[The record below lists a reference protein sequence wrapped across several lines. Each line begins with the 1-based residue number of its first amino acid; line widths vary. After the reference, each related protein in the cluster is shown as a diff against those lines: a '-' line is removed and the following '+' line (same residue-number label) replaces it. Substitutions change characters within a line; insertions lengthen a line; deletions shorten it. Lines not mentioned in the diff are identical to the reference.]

1 MSQATQQ
8 MHSFA
13 RRVLACEPPGRKP
26 SEAKTLE
33 AFQVFDKLRPHLA
46 RLMGNGGFRAL
57 LSRALA
63 LANAEVSWL
72 SAVHV
77 KADGSLEGLEELH
90 TQLDPAEFFEGGEV
104 LLAQLLG
111 LLVAFI
117 GENLTVLLVREVW
130 PKVSLNDLDLNLD
143 SGNGVKYEVKK

>member
-1 MSQATQQ
+1 MSQATLQ
-8 MHSFA
+8 MRSFA
-13 RRVLACEPPGRKP
+13 ERVLACEPPGREA

-46 RLMGNGGFRAL
+46 TLMGNGGFRAL

-63 LANAEVSWL
+63 LANAEISWL
-72 SAVHV
+72 SAVNV
-77 KADGSLEGLEELH
+77 KADGSLEGLKELRG
-90 TQLDPAEFFEGGEV
+90 QLDPAAFFESSVV

-117 GENLTVLLVREVW
+117 GEDLTVRLVREVW
-130 PKVSLNDLDLNLD
+130 PKVSLNDLDLDLD
-143 SGNGVKYEVKK
+143 SGNGIKYEIKK

>member
-1 MSQATQQ
+1 MSQATLQ
-8 MHSFA
+8 MQSFA

-26 SEAKTLE
+26 SEAKSPE

-46 RLMGNGGFRAL
+46 TLMGNGGFRAL

-63 LANAEVSWL
+63 LANTEVSWL

-90 TQLDPAEFFEGGEV
+90 GQIDPAEFFEGIVV

-117 GENLTVLLVREVW
+117 GENLTVRLVREVW